1 MNYSLPF
8 LNSRNAQLMLLSKS
22 FHLRQNFSED
32 ISTVDFLFSGTF
44 CSEKL
49 EGDLVSISRHVYN
62 NWVFY
67 LIRNDIGTILWS
79 QNDLFRDLLLDNLF

>member
-1 MNYSLPF
+1 MNYFLPF
-8 LNSRNAQLMLLSKS
+8 LNSRKAQLMLLSKS

-49 EGDLVSISRHVYN
+49 EGDLVSASRRVYDI
-62 NWVFY
+62 WVFY
-67 LIRNDIGTILWS
+67 SIRNDIETIFSPQKLP
-79 QNDLFRDLLLDNLF
+79 F